1 MDELEKILNLWK
13 EDSVIDQTEPSRELL
28 RIPTLHSKYIDLL
41 AHFKVSSKKTHFKI
55 LEMKKVKWEYYTGK
69 LSQEEL
75 DQYGW
80 EPFRYTLKSDISYY
94 LESDP
99 DIIKLYKAKAMQDEI
114 ISVLESILN
123 ELKQRTWQLKEFCA
137 WERFVSGQ

>member
-28 RIPTLHSKYIDLL
+28 RIPVLHSKYLDLL
-41 AHFKVSSKKTHFKI
+41 SHFKVASKRTEFKI
-55 LEMKKVKWEYYTGK
+55 KEMRKLKSEYYSGK

-75 DQYGW
+75 AQYGW
-80 EPFRYTLKSDISYY
+80 EPFRFTLKSDMSLY

-99 DIIKLYKAKAMQDEI
+99 DIIKLQKSKVLQDEI
-114 ISVLESILN
+114 VSVLEAVMQ
-123 ELKQRTWQLKEFCA
+123 ELKQRTWQLKEYCA